1 MNNNHSSNVNPR
13 KCCGR
18 IKPKEV
24 KSAFR
29 ALKNAETPIPT
40 ARVNFKVSFN
50 DEQFDLSNE
59 YNNSTSSFI
68 AKEAGI
74 YLFTAT
80 LSFNPTDDNVDYEF
94 GMNLVINGDS
104 QDVEADYTGFNAVF
118 FNVVDLSEIVK
129 LNKGDKVEIF
139 ALSTTPGTVTIDQR
153 SSFAGAKLF

>member
-1 MNNNHSSNVNPR
+1 MDNNHSGNVNAR

-18 IKPKEV
+18 VKPREG

-29 ALKNAETPIPT
+29 ALKNAAIPIPT

-50 DEQFDLSNE
+50 DEQFDLSYE
-59 YNNSTSSFI
+59 YNRTTSTFI
-68 AKEAGI
+68 AKEAGV

-80 LSFNPTDDNVDYEF
+80 LSFDPDDDNVDYEF
-94 GMNLVINGDS
+94 GMNLVINGAS

-129 LNKGDKVEIF
+129 LNEGDTVEIF
-139 ALSTTPGTVTIDQR
+139 ALSTTPGTVAIDQR
-153 SSFAGAKLF
+153 SSFAGARLV